1 MENSYRKTVLTC
13 YIGFI
18 TQAILNNL
26 APLLF
31 GIFQTQYQI
40 SYEMLGRL
48 ILTNF
53 TTQIIADILA
63 VKYASKFGYRRLAI
77 LAHVLSVMGL
87 VGLSLLP
94 QLLSPY
100 NGLMLAVIIYALGGG
115 IIEVLMSPI
124 VESLPFDEK
133 SSEMSLLHS
142 FYCWGQVGVVIG
154 TTFLLKVFGNELWM
168 YVPLVWA
175 LIPLSNIFRFKKV
188 PLVSIETEEETSKPI
203 ELFKSKFFIIALILM
218 LCAGASEL
226 TMSQWSS
233 LFAEKGLG
241 VSKVVGDLLGPCLF
255 AILMGIGRT
264 IYGILGDKVQI
275 ERALLYSGL
284 LCVICYLVTAL
295 AFNPFLSLLGC
306 AVCGLSISLM
316 WPGTFSMSAKYYPQG
331 DVMMFGLLAIAG
343 DVGAS
348 IGPWIA
354 GVISDIVQT
363 MNGIDQYMISLSA
376 EQIGLKAGL
385 LVAIIFPLL
394 LCVGILLLKRETS
407 KNIKEKKESNNL

>member
-1 MENSYRKTVLTC
+1 MK
-13 YIGFI
+13 YI
-18 TQAILNNL
+18 
-26 APLLF
+26 
-31 GIFQTQYQI
+31 
-40 SYEMLGRL
+40 S
-48 ILTNF
+48 
-53 TTQIIADILA
+53 
-63 VKYASKFGYRRLAI
+63 
-77 LAHVLSVMGL
+77 
-87 VGLSLLP
+87 
-94 QLLSPY
+94 
-100 NGLMLAVIIYALGGG
+100 
-115 IIEVLMSPI
+115 
-124 VESLPFDEK
+124 
-133 SSEMSLLHS
+133 
-142 FYCWGQVGVVIG
+142 
-154 TTFLLKVFGNELWM
+154 
-168 YVPLVWA
+168 
-175 LIPLSNIFRFKKV
+175 
-188 PLVSIETEEETSKPI
+188 VSI
-203 ELFKSKFFIIALILM
+203 
-218 LCAGASEL
+218 EL

-264 IYGILGDKVQI
+264 IYGILGNKVQI

-306 AVCGLSISLM
+306 AVCGLLISLM

-331 DVMMFGLLAIAG
+331 GVMMFGLLAIAG

-376 EQIGLKAGL
+376 EQVGLKAGL

-394 LCVGILLLKRETS
+394 LCVGILLLK
-407 KNIKEKKESNNL
+407 KGDIKKC

>member
-31 GIFQTQYQI
+31 VIFQTQYQI

-264 IYGILGDKVQI
+264 IYGILGNKVQI

-331 DVMMFGLLAIAG
+331 GVMMFGLLAIAG

-394 LCVGILLLKRETS
+394 LCVGILLLK
-407 KNIKEKKESNNL
+407 KGDIKKC

>member
-1 MENSYRKTVLTC
+1 
-13 YIGFI
+13 
-18 TQAILNNL
+18 
-26 APLLF
+26 
-31 GIFQTQYQI
+31 
-40 SYEMLGRL
+40 MLGRL

-264 IYGILGDKVQI
+264 IYGILGNKVQI

-331 DVMMFGLLAIAG
+331 GVMMFGLLAIAG

-407 KNIKEKKESNNL
+407 KNVKEKKSQTIYD

>member
-1 MENSYRKTVLTC
+1 MK
-13 YIGFI
+13 YI
-18 TQAILNNL
+18 
-26 APLLF
+26 
-31 GIFQTQYQI
+31 
-40 SYEMLGRL
+40 S
-48 ILTNF
+48 
-53 TTQIIADILA
+53 
-63 VKYASKFGYRRLAI
+63 
-77 LAHVLSVMGL
+77 
-87 VGLSLLP
+87 
-94 QLLSPY
+94 
-100 NGLMLAVIIYALGGG
+100 
-115 IIEVLMSPI
+115 
-124 VESLPFDEK
+124 
-133 SSEMSLLHS
+133 
-142 FYCWGQVGVVIG
+142 
-154 TTFLLKVFGNELWM
+154 
-168 YVPLVWA
+168 
-175 LIPLSNIFRFKKV
+175 
-188 PLVSIETEEETSKPI
+188 VSI
-203 ELFKSKFFIIALILM
+203 
-218 LCAGASEL
+218 EL
-226 TMSQWSS
+226 TMSQWAS
-233 LFAEKGLG
+233 LFTEKGLG

-264 IYGILGDKVQI
+264 IYGILGNKVQI

-331 DVMMFGLLAIAG
+331 GVMMFGLLAIAG

-394 LCVGILLLKRETS
+394 LCVGILLLK
-407 KNIKEKKESNNL
+407 KGDIKKC